1 MRGRDTLEEAGS
13 PHGKGHDPQ
22 SLARYRRRLDFILG
36 GMGPLGLE
44 TSDSI

>member
-1 MRGRDTLEEAGS
+1 MRGRDTLEEAGEVS
-13 PHGKGHDPQ
+13 KGHDPQ